1 MSPVTVPAST
11 DRRDAI
17 LEAAIGVFARYGF
30 KKTSVE
36 DVARAAGISKQGL
49 YLHFASKEDVFVAC
63 LKKYLAENH
72 ATMERLLF
80 RDDAPLFARL
90 VDAFD
95 SWVGRYIESFTDEN
109 YDVIEASKR
118 LSGELMDEYK
128 ALFRASVAKALAAS
142 MEFKRAKNVLAPKDV
157 ADVLLRLVESW
168 KNERLPRT
176 EFRKKIALAVRACV
190 QIDG

>member
-1 MSPVTVPAST
+1 MRSIPGS
-11 DRRDAI
+11 
-17 LEAAIGVFARYGF
+17 
-30 KKTSVE
+30 
-36 DVARAAGISKQGL
+36 
-49 YLHFASKEDVFVAC
+49 
-63 LKKYLAENH
+63 
-72 ATMERLLF
+72 
-80 RDDAPLFARL
+80 
-90 VDAFD
+90 
-95 SWVGRYIESFTDEN
+95 GRYIETFTDEN

-157 ADVLLRLVESW
+157 ADVLLRLVESYTYIY
-168 KNERLPRT
+168 LPRT